1 MKNYELLSVL
11 PGTLT
16 EEEAQTIAA
25 QIKETIEKNGG
36 KEVTLEYSGKSRLAY
51 PMKHIR
57 YGYFF
62 ISTFVAE
69 ESDTRIIQDKIRFI
83 NNILRF
89 ICKIYNPSQKVG
101 LVFGENTVSSS
112 EEPAMMTPVAEATT
126 EVYTA
131 PVVEAAPL
139 KETVQEEAPVVV
151 EDAKK
156 AEPSKDE
163 ISMEEIDQKLD
174 ELLEKDI

>member
-16 EEEAQTIAA
+16 EEEAQNIAA
-25 QIKETIEKNGG
+25 QVKETIEKNGG
-36 KEVTLEYSGKSRLAY
+36 KDVTLEYSGKSRLAY

-69 ESDTRIIQDKIRFI
+69 ESDARTIQDKIRFI

-89 ICKIYNPSQKVG
+89 ICKIYKPSEKVG
-101 LVFGENTVSSS
+101 LVFGENSVSSS
-112 EEPAMMTPVAEATT
+112 EETMMVHSSSEATP

-131 PVVEAAPL
+131 PTVEAAPE
-139 KETVQEEAPVVV
+139 KEAQKEEAPVEEVANV
-151 EDAKK
+151 
-156 AEPSKDE
+156 EPSKDQ